1 MTSPYFAYIED
12 FQLITVMVPLSYRD
26 DIQFAFRIESDT
38 ESIECELKHHQ
49 KIGDERQY
57 ILSFQGHV
65 LLNENYYVVDD
76 QNIKTPLKSGKIVRT
91 PLFDDLFY
99 YDGPLGV
106 TYSKA
111 KSTFRVWSP
120 IAKEMTLYLYGQK
133 EQPYPMTYQN
143 QGVWEVSI
151 EKDLDGVAY
160 DFKASVNG
168 LETRF
173 IDPYGVASTVN
184 GEKSVVIELAKTY
197 NFKYPKPAFSGYLTD
212 AIIYE
217 VSVRDLT
224 YMLLDTD
231 KSTFNGLVTPGL
243 KTPKGLPAGL
253 DYLKSLGITHIQLLP
268 IFDFEG
274 VDEKDRFK
282 IYNWGYNPSQYNV
295 PEGSF
300 STDPESPYTRINEL
314 KAMIDILH
322 KEGFRVIMDVVYN
335 HVYETRT
342 FPFEQIIPGYAF
354 RVDERGMM
362 TNSSGCNN
370 DLATERQMIRQ
381 FIIDS
386 VTYWV
391 NEYHIDGFR
400 FDLMGLIDVTTMNR
414 ISQTLDGIDKT
425 LLLYGEGWKMP
436 TPLPEHQMAHMDNP
450 NVLFK
455 IGFFNDGFRE
465 TIKGATFIP
474 KALGYMSGGKLE
486 PHNVMHAI
494 LGSTLNHRF
503 KYPSQSINY
512 IECHDNYT
520 VADKLKIALP
530 DTNPLVRQQMQELGT
545 AIVILSQGVPFI
557 HAGQEFFR
565 EKSGVE
571 NSYNAPDEVNH
582 IRWDLVDTHEK
593 AIERF
598 KALINL
604 RKEEPLFRLKTLAQ
618 IKKHTSL
625 SFTRLGSVI
634 YRLENDEVSYV
645 ILFKPKAGEEK
656 VELASNYTIIFD
668 TSEKTIHQ
676 ETSYIQADDIT
687 CIMARKKKEAA

>member
-26 DIQFAFRIESDT
+26 DIQFAFRIES
-38 ESIECELKHHQ
+38 ESETIECELKHHQ

-65 LLNENYYVVDD
+65 LLNETYYVVDD
-76 QNIKTPLKSGKIVRT
+76 QHTKTPLKSGKIVRT

-99 YDGPLGV
+99 YDGPLGIE
-106 TYSKA
+106 YSPKA
-111 KSTFRVWSP
+111 TTFRVWSP
-120 IAKEMTLYLYGQK
+120 IAKEMSLRLYNAK
-133 EQPYPMTYQN
+133 EEVIPMTYQN
-143 QGVWEVSI
+143 QGVWEV
-151 EKDLDGVAY
+151 KVPQDLDGVSY
-160 DFKASVNG
+160 DFKAFVNQ
-168 LETRF
+168 LDTTF
-173 IDPYGVASTVN
+173 IDPYGIASTAN
-184 GEKSVVIELAKTY
+184 GEKSVVIDLDKTY
-197 NFKYPKPAFSGYLTD
+197 TFKHPKPAFSGYLTD
-212 AIIYE
+212 AVIYE

-224 YMLLDTD
+224 YMLLEEE
-231 KSTFNGLVTPGL
+231 KSTFKGFTQTGL
-243 KTPKGLPAGL
+243 KTKKGSPAGF

-282 IYNWGYNPSQYNV
+282 LYNWGYNPSQYNV

-300 STDPESPYTRINEL
+300 SSDIDDPYARINEL

-322 KEGFRVIMDVVYN
+322 QAGFRVIMDVVYN
-335 HVYETRT
+335 HVYEIHT

-354 RVDERGMM
+354 RVDDRGMM

-391 NEYHIDGFR
+391 KEYNIDGFR

-414 ISQTLDGIDKT
+414 VSQTLDGIDKT

-436 TPLPEHQMAHMDNP
+436 TPLPEIQMAHMDNP

-474 KALGYMSGGKLE
+474 KALGFMSGGKLE

-503 KYPSQSINY
+503 KYPSQSLNY

-530 DTNPLVRQQMQELGT
+530 DLDPSLRHQMQELGT
-545 AIVILSQGVPFI
+545 AVVLLSQGVPFI

-565 EKSGVE
+565 EKAGVE
-571 NSYNAPDEVNH
+571 NSYNASDEVNH
-582 IRWDLVDTHEK
+582 INWDLVDDHID

-598 KALINL
+598 KFLVKL
-604 RKEEPLFRLKTLAQ
+604 RRNEPLFRLKTLAQ

-645 ILFKPKAGEEK
+645 ILFKSKAGEEK
-656 VELASNYTIIFD
+656 VDLASTYHMIFD
-668 TSEKTIHQ
+668 TTEKSTHQ
-676 ETSYIQADDIT
+676 VSSFIQSDAIT
-687 CIMARKKKEAA
+687 CIIAMKKKEL